1 VPGLTP
7 SERRALAD
15 TVRALRARERL
26 TQQEVAERAGLGRN
40 FVSDL
45 EAGRRRAS
53 FDSVVAVA
61 RGIGVPL
68 GELIAL
74 YEILAERTP

>member
-1 VPGLTP
+1 MPRLTP
-7 SERRALAD
+7 TERRALAD
-15 TVRALRARERL
+15 AVHTLRARERL
-26 TQQEVAERAGLGRN
+26 SQQEVADRAGLGRN

-45 EAGRRRAS
+45 EAGRRRPS
-53 FDSVVAVA
+53 FDGVVLVA

-74 YEILAERTP
+74 YEILAER